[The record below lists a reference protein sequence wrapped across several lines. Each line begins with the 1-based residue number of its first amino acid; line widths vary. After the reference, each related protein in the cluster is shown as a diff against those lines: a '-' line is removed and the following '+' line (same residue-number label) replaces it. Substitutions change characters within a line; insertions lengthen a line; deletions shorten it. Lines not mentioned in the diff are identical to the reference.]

1 MLGIPYAGVIMN
13 VVVFTALVSC
23 LNAALYSSSRML
35 FAMGRNG
42 NAPALFGR
50 VSGVKSPWSAVIF
63 SSLIGLAS
71 VLLNYFMP
79 EAVFALLVNS
89 TGAIGIFVWLI
100 IAVSQLR
107 SRKVLAAQG
116 INVLKQPGVLK
127 MWLFPYLNW
136 AMILALGAL
145 LVFMAVTESHRV
157 EVLISTTVAAVVV
170 VLGVLN
176 ARRQAKG

>member
-1 MLGIPYAGVIMN
+1 
-13 VVVFTALVSC
+13 
-23 LNAALYSSSRML
+23 
-35 FAMGRNG
+35 
-42 NAPALFGR
+42 
-50 VSGVKSPWSAVIF
+50 
-63 SSLIGLAS
+63 
-71 VLLNYFMP
+71 MP

-100 IAVSQLR
+100 IAISQLR

-116 INVLKQPGVLK
+116 VNVLEQPGVLK

-136 AMILALGAL
+136 ALIAALCAL

-170 VLGVLN
+170 TFGVWN
-176 ARRQAKG
+176 ARRQKKA